1 MKKPINMT
9 YNIIHLNMTMKYRD
23 KKQIGRNMSSEYYC
37 KKIFD
42 ISTNAF
48 YKLR

>member
-1 MKKPINMT
+1 
-9 YNIIHLNMTMKYRD
+9 MKYRD
-23 KKQIGRNMSSEYYC
+23 KKQIGRNMGSEYYC

-42 ISTNAF
+42 VSTNAF

>member
-1 MKKPINMT
+1 MNKPINMT

-23 KKQIGRNMSSEYYC
+23 TKQIGRNMGSENYC
-37 KKIFD
+37 KKIFN
-42 ISTNAF
+42 ISTDAF